1 MSYPI
6 GFTDTESDI
15 ISAAAEPIDPAHRP
29 AFFAA
34 VASAL
39 ASHSVVGPG
48 LVHRTCREHQHR
60 FLDLP
65 RQPLPGSKYS
75 RRGNTSRAWRG

>member
-1 MSYPI
+1 MPYPI

-15 ISAAAEPIDPAHRP
+15 LSAAAEPIDPAHRP

-39 ASHSVVGPG
+39 ALHSVIGPG
-48 LVHRTCREHQHR
+48 LVHRTCRELQKS
-60 FLDLP
+60 FIDLP
-65 RQPLPGSKYS
+65 RQPAPGSKYS
-75 RRGNTSRAWRG
+75 RRGNVSRAWRA